1 MATIP
6 SYYEGLLSEDDM
18 SSLRNQ
24 ALASG
29 LLSAG
34 AAFSRAGAPSMMPQG
49 SGFSEAL
56 QGFQGGYQGQIDSAL
71 QNMIKATQ
79 VQELVRKQKQA
90 QQLQTLLASAY
101 TPGKQT
107 AIPSEVGPAVVET
120 PGGFD
125 VEKIAP
131 QLAMSGNAAMIES
144 LRNAISGPSAKLSDQ
159 QQQYAQTTYGTTN
172 FARLPKAAQSDVLAF
187 GQIGKP
193 GDALKNVI
201 DATKLVY
208 ETGTGGDVLLQ
219 AQQQYKL
226 ATGKMPPTSQQIMS
240 LGGAAES
247 LNRQVTEKNPIP
259 DAQGFSAADIPKTER
274 KTVPI
279 IASPSLP
286 LKDRQAFMIDQ
297 PGAQATTTSIAINM
311 RDINETVDRLLQN
324 QAGIKSATGFGGEL
338 QSRVG
343 GTTAANAK
351 ADLDRVKSAI
361 SLSAIAKMRAESK
374 TGGAVGNM
382 TEKEWPRFESIYGSL
397 EQAQTSDQVIKNLR
411 ELKGLTTETQESIIK
426 KYDSIYGG
434 GQDIRKTISTPRTI
448 DITGIP
454 SGAIQKLQSNPTPDM
469 IRFFDQKFGKGAAA
483 SALRGQ

>member
-1 MATIP
+1 MALIP

-29 LLSAG
+29 LLGAG
-34 AAFSRAGAPSMMPQG
+34 RAFAQAGAPSLMPQA
-49 SGFSEAL
+49 SGFTNAFSN
-56 QGFQGGYQGQIDSAL
+56 FQEGYQGQLDTAL
-71 QNMIKATQ
+71 QNMLKATQ

-90 QQLQTLLASAY
+90 QQLQMLLSSAY

-107 AIPSEVGPAVVET
+107 AIPSEVGPAVVEA
-120 PGGFD
+120 PGTFD

-131 QLAMSGNAAMIES
+131 QLAISGNAGMIES
-144 LRNAISGPSAKLSDQ
+144 LRNAMTGPAAKLSDQ

-172 FARLPKAAQSDVLAF
+172 FARLPKEAQLDVLGF

-193 GDALKNVI
+193 GDALKNLV
-201 DATKLVY
+201 DASKLVY
-208 ETGTGGDVLLQ
+208 ETGTGGEVL
-219 AQQQYKL
+219 AEARKQYAL
-226 ATGKMPPTSQQIMS
+226 ATGKMPPTSQQIRS
-240 LGGAAES
+240 LGAAAES
-247 LNRQVTEKNPIP
+247 INTQVTSKTPIP
-259 DAQGFSAADIPKTER
+259 DAQGLSVENIPKTER
-274 KTVPI
+274 KGVPQ

-286 LKDRQAFMIDQ
+286 LKNRQELMIVQ
-297 PGAQATTTSIAINM
+297 PQEQAATTSIAINM
-311 RDINETVDRLLQN
+311 RDINDVVDRLLQN
-324 QAGIKSATGFGGEL
+324 QSGIKSATGFGGEL
-338 QSRVG
+338 QSRIG
-343 GTTAANAK
+343 GTSAANAK
-351 ADLDRVKSAI
+351 GDLDRVKSAI
-361 SLSAIAKMRAESK
+361 SLSAIAKMRSESK
-374 TGGAVGNM
+374 TGGAVGTM

-397 EQAQTSDQVIKNLR
+397 DQAQTPDQIIKNLR
-411 ELKGLTTETQESIIK
+411 ELKGLTTETQESVIR

>member
-1 MATIP
+1 MALIP

-24 ALASG
+24 SIASG
-29 LLSAG
+29 LLNAG
-34 AAFSRAGAPSMMPQG
+34 AAFSRAGAPSLMPQG

-56 QGFQGGYQGQIDSAL
+56 QGFNQGYQGQLDSAL
-71 QNMIKATQ
+71 QNMLKATQ

-107 AIPSEVGPAVVET
+107 AIPSEIGPAVVEA
-120 PGGFD
+120 PGTFD

-131 QLAMSGNAAMIES
+131 QLAISGNAGMIES
-144 LRNAISGPSAKLSDQ
+144 LRNAMTGPSAKLSDQ

-172 FARLPKAAQSDVLAF
+172 FARLPKEAQLDVLGF

-193 GDALKNVI
+193 GDALKNLV
-201 DATKLVY
+201 DASKLVY
-208 ETGTGGDVLLQ
+208 ETGTGGEVL
-219 AQQQYKL
+219 AEARKQYAL
-226 ATGKMPPTSQQIMS
+226 ATGKMPPTSQQIRS
-240 LGGAAES
+240 LGAAAES
-247 LNRQVTEKNPIP
+247 INTQVTSKTPTP
-259 DAQGFSAADIPKTER
+259 DTQGFSVEDIPRTER
-274 KTVPI
+274 KGVPQ

-286 LKDRQAFMIDQ
+286 LKNRQELMIVQ
-297 PGAQATTTSIAINM
+297 PQEQAATTSIAISM
-311 RDINETVDRLLQN
+311 RDINDTVDRLLQN
-324 QAGIKSATGFGGEL
+324 QSGIKSATGFGGEL
-338 QSRVG
+338 QSRIG

>member
-1 MATIP
+1 MAIIP

-34 AAFSRAGAPSMMPQG
+34 AAFSRAGAPSLMPQG

-90 QQLQTLLASAY
+90 QQLQALLASAY
-101 TPGKQT
+101 TAPKQT

-144 LRNAISGPSAKLSDQ
+144 LRNAISGPAAKLSDQ
-159 QQQYAQTTYGTTN
+159 QQQYSQSKYGTTN
-172 FARLPKAAQSDVLAF
+172 FARLPKEAQSDVLAF

-247 LNRQVTEKNPIP
+247 LNRQITEKTTTP
-259 DAQGFSAADIPKTER
+259 DAQGLSVTDIPKTER
-274 KTVPI
+274 KGVPQ

-286 LKDRQAFMIDQ
+286 LKNRQELMIVQ
-297 PGAQATTTSIAINM
+297 PQEQAATTSIAISM
-311 RDINETVDRLLQN
+311 RDINDTVDRLLQN

-338 QSRVG
+338 QSRIG
-343 GTTAANAK
+343 GTAAANAK
-351 ADLDRVKSAI
+351 GDLDRVKSAI

-374 TGGAVGNM
+374 TGGAVGSM

-397 EQAQTSDQVIKNLR
+397 DQAQTADQVIKNLR
-411 ELKGLTTETQESIIK
+411 ELKGLTTETQENMIK

-434 GQDIRKTISTPRTI
+434 GEDIRKTISTPRKI

-454 SGAIQKLQSNPTPDM
+454 SGAIQKLQSNPSPQM
-469 IRFFDQKFGKGAAA
+469 IRFFDQKYGNGAAA
-483 SALRGQ
+483 SALQGQ

>member
-1 MATIP
+1 MALIP

-29 LLSAG
+29 LLGAG
-34 AAFSRAGAPSMMPQG
+34 RAFAQAGAPSLMPQA
-49 SGFSEAL
+49 SGFTNAFSN
-56 QGFQGGYQGQIDSAL
+56 FQEGYQGQLDTAL
-71 QNMIKATQ
+71 QNMLKATQ

-107 AIPSEVGPAVVET
+107 AIPSEIGPAVVEA
-120 PGGFD
+120 PGTFD

-131 QLAMSGNAAMIES
+131 QLAISGNAGMIES
-144 LRNAISGPSAKLSDQ
+144 LRNAMTGPAAKLSDQ

-172 FARLPKAAQSDVLAF
+172 FARLPKEAQLDVLAF

-201 DATKLVY
+201 DATNLVY
-208 ETGTGGDVLLQ
+208 TTGTGGDVLAQ
-219 AQQQYKL
+219 AQAQYKL
-226 ATGKMPPTSQQIMS
+226 ATGKMPPTSQQIRS
-240 LGGAAES
+240 LGAAAES
-247 LNRQVTEKNPIP
+247 INTQVTSKTAIP
-259 DAQGFSAADIPKTER
+259 DAQGLSVENIPKTER
-274 KTVPI
+274 KGVPQ

-286 LKDRQAFMIDQ
+286 LKNRQELMIVQ
-297 PGAQATTTSIAINM
+297 PQEQAATTSIAISM
-311 RDINETVDRLLQN
+311 RDINDTVDRLLQN
-324 QAGIKSATGFGGEL
+324 QSGIKSATGFGGEL
-338 QSRVG
+338 QSRIG

>member
-1 MATIP
+1 MALIP

-29 LLSAG
+29 LLGAG
-34 AAFSRAGAPSMMPQG
+34 RAFAQAGAPSLMPQA
-49 SGFSEAL
+49 SGFSNAFS
-56 QGFQGGYQGQIDSAL
+56 GFQEGYQGQLDSAL
-71 QNMIKATQ
+71 QNMLKATQ

-107 AIPSEVGPAVVET
+107 AIPSEVGPAVVEA
-120 PGGFD
+120 PGTFD

-131 QLAMSGNAAMIES
+131 QLAISGNAGMIES
-144 LRNAISGPSAKLSDQ
+144 LRNAMTGPSAKLSDQ

-172 FARLPKAAQSDVLAF
+172 FAKLPKEAQLDVLAF

-193 GDALKNVI
+193 GDALKNLI
-201 DATKLVY
+201 DATNLNY
-208 ETGTGGDVLLQ
+208 TSGIGGDVL
-219 AQQQYKL
+219 AKAEQQYRL
-226 ATGKMPPTSQQIMS
+226 ATGKTPPTSQQIRS
-240 LGGAAES
+240 SSAAAES
-247 LNRQVTEKNPIP
+247 INTQVTGKAPTP
-259 DAQGFSAADIPKTER
+259 DAQGFSVADIPKTER
-274 KTVPI
+274 KGVPQ

-286 LKDRQAFMIDQ
+286 LKNRQELMIVQ
-297 PGAQATTTSIAINM
+297 PQEQAATTSIAVTM

-324 QAGIKSATGFGGEL
+324 QSGIKSATGFGGEL
-338 QSRVG
+338 QSRIG

-374 TGGAVGNM
+374 TGGAVGTM
-382 TEKEWPRFESIYGSL
+382 TEKEWPRFESIFGSL
-397 EQAQTSDQVIKNLR
+397 DQAQTSDQIVKNLR
-411 ELKGLTTETQESIIK
+411 ELKGLTTETQESVIK

-454 SGAIQKLQSNPTPDM
+454 GGAIQKLQSNPSPEM
-469 IRFFDQKFGKGAAA
+469 RRFFDQKFGNGAAA

>member
-34 AAFSRAGAPSMMPQG
+34 AAFSRAGAPSLMPQG
-49 SGFSEAL
+49 GGFGEAL

-120 PGGFD
+120 PGTFD

-131 QLAMSGNAAMIES
+131 QLAISGNAGMIEP
-144 LRNAISGPSAKLSDQ
+144 LRNATTGPSAKLSEQ
-159 QQQYAQTTYGTTN
+159 QQQYAQSTYGTTS
-172 FARLPKAAQSDVLAF
+172 FARLPREAQLDVLAF

-193 GDALKNVI
+193 GDALKNLI
-201 DATKLVY
+201 DASKLVY
-208 ETGTGGDVLLQ
+208 ETGTGGNILAQ
-219 AQQQYKL
+219 AEQQYKL
-226 ATGKMPPTSQQIMS
+226 ATGKMPPTRQQIIS
-240 LGGAAES
+240 ASNAGES
-247 LNRQVTEKNPIP
+247 LNRQITEKTTIP
-259 DAQGFSAADIPKTER
+259 DAQGLSVTDIPKTER
-274 KTVPI
+274 KGVPQ

-286 LKDRQAFMIDQ
+286 LKNRQELMIVQ
-297 PGAQATTTSIAINM
+297 PQEQAATTSIAISM
-311 RDINETVDRLLQN
+311 RDINDTVDRLLQN

-343 GTTAANAK
+343 GTTAADAK
-351 ADLDRVKSAI
+351 GDLDRVKQAI

-374 TGGAVGNM
+374 TGGAVGSM

-397 EQAQTSDQVIKNLR
+397 DQAQTSNQIIKNLR
-411 ELKGLTTETQESIIK
+411 ELKGLTTETQESMIK

-434 GQDIRKTISTPRTI
+434 GEDIRKTISAPRKI

-454 SGAIQKLQSNPTPDM
+454 SGAIQKLQSNPSPEM
-469 IRFFDQKFGKGAAA
+469 RRFFDQKFGNGAAA
-483 SALRGQ
+483 SALQGQ

>member
-1 MATIP
+1 MAYIP

-18 SSLRNQ
+18 ASLRNQ
-24 ALASG
+24 SLASG

-34 AAFSRAGAPSMMPQG
+34 AAFSRAGAPSLMPQG

-56 QGFQGGYQGQIDSAL
+56 QGFNQGYQGQLDSAL
-71 QNMIKATQ
+71 QNMLKATQ

-90 QQLQTLLASAY
+90 QQLQSLLASAY

-107 AIPSEVGPAVVET
+107 AIPSEVGPAVTET
-120 PGGFD
+120 PASFD
-125 VEKIAP
+125 IEKISP
-131 QLAMSGNAAMIES
+131 QLIMTGNAGMIEPI
-144 LRNAISGPSAKLSDQ
+144 RNVTTGTPAKLSET
-159 QQQYAQTTYGTTN
+159 QQQYSQAIYGTTS
-172 FARLPKAAQSDVLAF
+172 FARLPKDAQLDVLAF
-187 GQIGKP
+187 GQADKP
-193 GDALKNVI
+193 VDALKNVI

-208 ETGTGGDVLLQ
+208 ETGTGGDVL
-219 AQQQYKL
+219 AKAEERYKL

-240 LGGAAES
+240 LGGVAQS
-247 LNRQVTEKNPIP
+247 LDRQVTTKTPTL

-274 KTVPI
+274 KGVPQ

-286 LKDRQAFMIDQ
+286 LKNRQELMIVQ
-297 PGAQATTTSIAINM
+297 PQEQAATTSIAISM
-311 RDINETVDRLLQN
+311 RDINDTVDRLLQN
-324 QAGIKSATGFGGEL
+324 QSGIKSATGFGGEL
-338 QSRVG
+338 QSRIG

-397 EQAQTSDQVIKNLR
+397 DQAQTSDQVIKNLR
-411 ELKGLTTETQESIIK
+411 ELKGLTTETQESMIR

-454 SGAIQKLQSNPTPDM
+454 SGAIQKLQSNPTPEM
-469 IRFFDQKFGKGAAA
+469 RRFFDQKFGNGASA

>member
-71 QNMIKATQ
+71 QNMLKATQ

-107 AIPSEVGPAVVET
+107 AIPSEVGPAVTET
-120 PGGFD
+120 PGTFD
-125 VEKIAP
+125 IEKISP
-131 QLAMSGNAAMIES
+131 QLIMSGNAGMIEPI
-144 LRNAISGPSAKLSDQ
+144 RNVTTGTPAKLSDQ
-159 QQQYAQTTYGTTN
+159 QQQYSQKEYGTTN
-172 FARLPKAAQSDVLAF
+172 FNRLTKEAQSDVLAF

-208 ETGTGGDVLLQ
+208 ETGTGGDVLAQ
-219 AQQQYKL
+219 ANQQYKL

-240 LGGAAES
+240 LGGVAQS
-247 LNRQVTEKNPIP
+247 LDRQVTTKTPTP

-274 KTVPI
+274 KTVPQ

-286 LKDRQAFMIDQ
+286 LKNRQELMIVQ
-297 PGAQATTTSIAINM
+297 PQEQAATTSIAISM
-311 RDINETVDRLLQN
+311 RDINDTVDRLLQN

-343 GTTAANAK
+343 GTTAADAK
-351 ADLDRVKSAI
+351 GDLDRVKQAI

-374 TGGAVGNM
+374 TGGAVGSM

-397 EQAQTSDQVIKNLR
+397 DQAQTSNQIIKNLR
-411 ELKGLTTETQESIIK
+411 ELKGLTTETQESMIK

-434 GQDIRKTISTPRTI
+434 GEDIRKTISAPRKI

-454 SGAIQKLQSNPTPDM
+454 SGAIQKLQSNPSPQM
-469 IRFFDQKFGKGAAA
+469 IRFFDQKFGNGAAA
-483 SALRGQ
+483 SALQGQ

>member
-1 MATIP
+1 MAYIP

-49 SGFSEAL
+49 SGLSEAL

-71 QNMIKATQ
+71 QNMLKATQ

-131 QLAMSGNAAMIES
+131 QLAMSGNAAMIEP
-144 LRNAISGPSAKLSDQ
+144 LRTAITGQAAKLSDQ
-159 QQQYAQTTYGTTN
+159 QQQYAQSTYGTTN
-172 FARLPKAAQSDVLAF
+172 YARLPKAAQLDVLAF

-193 GDALKNVI
+193 GDALKNLI

-208 ETGTGGDVLLQ
+208 ETGTGGNVLAQ
-219 AQQQYKL
+219 AEAQYKL

-240 LGGAAES
+240 LGGVAES
-247 LNRQVTEKNPIP
+247 LDRQVTTKTPTP
-259 DAQGFSAADIPKTER
+259 DVQGFSVADIPKTER

-338 QSRVG
+338 QSRIG

-374 TGGAVGNM
+374 TGGAVGSM

-397 EQAQTSDQVIKNLR
+397 DQAQTSDQIIKNLR
-411 ELKGLTTETQESIIK
+411 ELKGLTTETQESVIK

-434 GQDIRKTISTPRTI
+434 GQDIRKTIATPRKI

-454 SGAIQKLQSNPTPDM
+454 GGAIQKLQSNPSPQM
-469 IRFFDQKFGKGAAA
+469 IRFFDEKFGKGAAA
-483 SALRGQ
+483 SALQGQ

>member
-18 SSLRNQ
+18 SSLRLQ
-24 ALASG
+24 SLASG
-29 LLSAG
+29 LLGAG
-34 AAFSRAGAPSMMPQG
+34 RAFSQAGAPSLMPQG
-49 SGFSEAL
+49 SGVSNAL
-56 QGFQGGYQGQIDSAL
+56 SGFQEGYQGQLDSAL
-71 QNMIKATQ
+71 QNMLKATQ
-79 VQELVRKQKQA
+79 VQELVRKQKEA

-107 AIPSEVGPAVVET
+107 AIPSEVGPAVVEA
-120 PGGFD
+120 PGTFN

-131 QLAMSGNAAMIES
+131 QLAISGNAGMIES
-144 LRNAISGPSAKLSDQ
+144 LRNAMTGPAAKLSDQ

-172 FARLPKAAQSDVLAF
+172 FARLPKEAQLDVLGF

-193 GDALKNVI
+193 GDALKNLV
-201 DATKLVY
+201 DASKLVY
-208 ETGTGGDVLLQ
+208 ETGTGGEVL
-219 AQQQYKL
+219 AEARKQYAL
-226 ATGKMPPTSQQIMS
+226 ATGKMPPTSQQIRS
-240 LGGAAES
+240 LGAAAES
-247 LNRQVTEKNPIP
+247 INTQVTSKTPTP
-259 DAQGFSAADIPKTER
+259 DAQGLSVENIPKTER
-274 KTVPI
+274 KGVPQ

-286 LKDRQAFMIDQ
+286 LKNRQELMIVQ
-297 PGAQATTTSIAINM
+297 PQEQAATTSIAISM
-311 RDINETVDRLLQN
+311 RDINDTVDRLLQN
-324 QAGIKSATGFGGEL
+324 QSGIKSATGFGGEL
-338 QSRVG
+338 QSRIG

-411 ELKGLTTETQESIIK
+411 ELKGLTTETQESVIK

-454 SGAIQKLQSNPTPDM
+454 NGAIQKLQSNPTPDM